1 MRKLQI
7 GIYSTEP
14 EWLEKSKDMIENN
27 IQTLK
32 DYVEIHRFKSDSEL
46 YAGG

>member
-14 EWLEKSKDMIENN
+14 EWLEKSKDIIENSM
-27 IQTLK
+27 QALK
-32 DYVEIHRFKSDSEL
+32 DHVEIHRFKNASEL
-46 YAGG
+46 WGG

>member
-14 EWLEKSKDMIENN
+14 EWLEKSKDMIEKRM
-27 IQTLK
+27 QTLK
-32 DYVEIHRFKSDSEL
+32 DHVEIHRFENTSKL
-46 YAGG
+46 WGG